1 MTQTAQLAL
10 LEQRLLRLEA
20 IDEIK
25 TLKSRYFLAC
35 DTKNPELMREC
46 FVDGKLHIDY
56 GPVGKFSHRDE
67 LVALFTDIGCH
78 PHMLEMH
85 HGHNP
90 VIELLWGEDVSDDS
104 AQMNR
109 HTDAPEHAKASWEL
123 CYQVINTL
131 EKTLTQLAIIYSDQ
145 YLKVDDC
152 WKIQS
157 SVTRTVSTLVMSI
170 QGEAPEIIHV
180 G

>member
-20 IDEIK
+20 IDAIK

-35 DTKNPELMREC
+35 DTKNPEMMRQC
-46 FVDGKLHIDY
+46 FVDGKVHIDY
-56 GPVGKFSHRDE
+56 GPVGQFSHRDE
-67 LVALFTDIGCH
+67 LVALFTELGCH

-90 VIELLWGEDVSDDS
+90 VIELAAGDILS
-104 AQMNR
+104 N
-109 HTDAPEHAKASWEL
+109 DASQLDLSGHIPSQATASWEL
-123 CYQVINTL
+123 FYQLINTA
-131 EKTLTQLAIIYSDQ
+131 EKTLTQLAIIYSDK
-145 YLKVDDC
+145 YLKLDDD
-152 WKIQS
+152 WQIQS
-157 SVTRTVSTLVMSI
+157 SVTKTISTMVMSI
-170 QGEAPEIIHV
+170 DGDSPKIIHL